1 MSDLYN
7 KLETIL
13 APVLQK
19 EEMELVDVEYKKEGA
34 NWFLRVYIEKDGGVG
49 LNECSIISM
58 FLNKNLD
65 ETDFFPNH
73 YYLEVSS
80 PGIERPLKKPQ
91 DFIRF
96 RGSKIKVGTMVKI
109 DGRKHWEGILVD
121 FADGQ
126 VVLEAESETFRIPL
140 AEITQAKLKVFD

>member
-96 RGSKIKVGTMVKI
+96 RGSNIKVGTMVKI